1 MKIVAEIL
9 RYIDYSVVG
18 KLMIFMKMFWIILE
32 MIVNE
37 WYKNNF

>member
-9 RYIDYSVVG
+9 RYIDNSVVG